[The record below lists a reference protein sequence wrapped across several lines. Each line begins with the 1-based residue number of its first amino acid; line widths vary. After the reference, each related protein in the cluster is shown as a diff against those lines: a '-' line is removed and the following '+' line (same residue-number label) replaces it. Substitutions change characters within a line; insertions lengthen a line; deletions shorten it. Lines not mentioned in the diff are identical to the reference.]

1 MPAHP
6 DPLARLEELAQ
17 KKAQLEAR
25 MQAIDA
31 RQQEIDRKNDDR
43 ITWLLGSLVYERLR
57 DNPALQDFVRREL
70 PSRLTERDGKRGLW
84 QRLFPEDTGGPS

>member
-6 DPLARLEELAQ
+6 DPLARLDELAQ
-17 KKAQLEAR
+17 KKAQLDAR

-31 RQQEIDRKNDDR
+31 RQGEIDRKNDDR

-57 DNPALQDFVRREL
+57 DNPAWQDFVRREL
-70 PSRLTERDGKRGLW
+70 PGRLTERDGKRGLW
-84 QRLFPEDTGGPS
+84 QRLFPEDTGEPS

>member
-6 DPLARLEELAQ
+6 DPLARLDELAQ
-17 KKAQLEAR
+17 KKAQLDAR

-31 RQQEIDRKNDDR
+31 RQGEIDRKNDDR

-70 PSRLTERDGKRGLW
+70 PGRLTERDGKRGLW
-84 QRLFPEDTGGPS
+84 QRLFPEDTGEPS

>member
-1 MPAHP
+1 MPAHS
-6 DPLARLEELAQ
+6 DHLAGLEELAR

-43 ITWLLGSLVYERLR
+43 ITWLLGSLLYERFR
-57 DNPALQDFVRREL
+57 DIPALRDFVRREL
-70 PSRLTERDGKRGLW
+70 PGRLTERDHKRGLW

>member
-6 DPLARLEELAQ
+6 DPLARLEELVQ

-25 MQAIDA
+25 MEAIDA
-31 RQQEIDRKNDDR
+31 RQGEIDRKNDDR
-43 ITWLLGSLVYERLR
+43 ITWLLGSLVYERLG
-57 DNPALQDFVRREL
+57 DNSALQDFVRREL
-70 PSRLTERDGKRGLW
+70 PGRLTDRDHKRGLW

>member
-6 DPLARLEELAQ
+6 DPLARLEELVQ

-25 MQAIDA
+25 IEAIDA
-31 RQQEIDRKNDDR
+31 RQGEIDRKNDDR
-43 ITWLLGSLVYERLR
+43 ITWLLGSLVYERLG
-57 DNPALQDFVRREL
+57 DNSALQDFVRREL
-70 PSRLTERDGKRGLW
+70 PGRLTDRDHKRGLW

>member
-6 DPLARLEELAQ
+6 DPLARLEELVQ
-17 KKAQLEAR
+17 KKAQLDAR

-31 RQQEIDRKNDDR
+31 RQGEIDRKNDNR

-57 DNPALQDFVRREL
+57 DDPALRDFVRREL

-84 QRLFPEDTGGPS
+84 QRLFPEDTGEPS